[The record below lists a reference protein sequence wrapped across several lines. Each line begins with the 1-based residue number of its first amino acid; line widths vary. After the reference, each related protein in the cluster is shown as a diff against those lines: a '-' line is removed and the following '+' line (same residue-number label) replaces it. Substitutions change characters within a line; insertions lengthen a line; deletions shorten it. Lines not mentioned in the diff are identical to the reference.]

1 MAGLPLVWGAT
12 QAERERGYPAD
23 LWVPEAMLLTRAID
37 VIAPAA
43 MTWRWLCQ
51 IAVSSYSYDWI
62 DNGGRQ
68 SPRQLARG
76 AEALQVGQN
85 LAGVFVVTEVDPGHT
100 FTMVTDTRGEQ
111 MFGQVAVTY
120 AAEPDGPD
128 EARIV
133 CRLAC
138 DGRGRLRQARVSLLA
153 WADLVMMRKQLLTL
167 RDLAE
172 RDARICADSA
182 ATWGRAG
189 GSTAGGSAY
198 GGAVAGRW

>member
-12 QAERERGYPAD
+12 QTERDREYPAD
-23 LWVPEAMLLTRAID
+23 LIVPEAMLLTRAID
-37 VIAPAA
+37 VIAPADV
-43 MTWRWLCQ
+43 TWRWLCQ

-62 DNGGRQ
+62 DNCGRQ
-68 SPRQLARG
+68 SPRQLTPG
-76 AEALQVGQN
+76 AERLRVGQE
-85 LAGVFVVTEVDPGHT
+85 LAGVFVVVEIEPGRS
-100 FTMVTDTRGEQ
+100 FTMVTDARGDQ

-128 EARIV
+128 ESRIV

-172 RDARICADSA
+172 RDSKAAVFAAANVGRGSGAAR
-182 ATWGRAG
+182 R
-189 GSTAGGSAY
+189 
-198 GGAVAGRW
+198 